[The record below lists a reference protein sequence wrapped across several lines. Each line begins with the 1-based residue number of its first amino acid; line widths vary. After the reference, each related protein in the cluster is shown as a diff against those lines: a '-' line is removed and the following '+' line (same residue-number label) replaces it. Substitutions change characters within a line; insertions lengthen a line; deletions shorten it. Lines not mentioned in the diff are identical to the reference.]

1 MWRALAED
9 PNVPSTTIRSP
20 DGQTDWSQ
28 QHMTLP
34 AMLHAAEPD
43 PLRAAIATLV
53 HAATGV
59 GYDRRGL
66 LLTAA
71 HQVAAP

>member
-1 MWRALAED
+1 MRHLCHQALFKLDRHAAAAGVELEALRRCLQAHD
-9 PNVPSTTIRSP
+9 
-20 DGQTDWSQ
+20 D
-28 QHMTLP
+28 
-34 AMLHAAEPD
+34 AMLVFKLHAA
-43 PLRAAIATLV
+43 